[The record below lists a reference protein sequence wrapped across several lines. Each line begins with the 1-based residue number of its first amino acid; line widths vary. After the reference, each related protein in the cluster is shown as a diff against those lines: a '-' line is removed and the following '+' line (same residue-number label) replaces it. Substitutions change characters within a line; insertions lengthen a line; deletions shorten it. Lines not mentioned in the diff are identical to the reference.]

1 MLMPFETA
9 CIQLG
14 SKLSFIPFAKSKK
27 TKKSLVWVIVFA
39 AIWFVLLTCV
49 STSFIHSYDDSSS
62 LRSIDYSVYV
72 ILGIIYLISIA
83 AFTSAIRST
92 FVRTRDFRKTR
103 SEKEGTVLLAY
114 VAGVSDWQVTHRDT
128 NDNTSSTSYY
138 HAYLLTIY
146 LDGKYHYLST
156 VAFKGSSICQI
167 GNFTVIRYIS
177 DDDFTL
183 SAGSDDEEVWYHSDD
198 ITISPPA
205 VSLDEDLVNT
215 RDSILQ
221 SKSGIIQ
228 SNLNY
233 IRANSVY
240 TRSR

>member
-9 CIQLG
+9 CTQLG
-14 SKLSFIPFAKSKK
+14 NKLSFIPFAKSKK
-27 TKKSLVWVIVFA
+27 TKKSVVRVLIFTV
-39 AIWFVLLTCV
+39 IWFVLLTCV
-49 STSFIHSYDDSSS
+49 SASLVRYSDDSS
-62 LRSIDYSVYV
+62 LRDTDYAVFV
-72 ILGIIYLISIA
+72 ILGIVYLISIA
-83 AFTSAIRST
+83 AFTSAIRSA
-92 FVRTRDFRKTR
+92 FVRTRDSRKNR

-128 NDNTSSTSYY
+128 HDNTSSTSYY

-205 VSLDEDLVNT
+205 ISLEADLANT

-228 SNLNY
+228 GNLNY
-233 IRANSVY
+233 VRANSVY
-240 TRSR
+240 THAR